1 MTFRVFYSEGYWA
14 VMSRPAEKDVVPEH
28 LTAMLPSTVSEL
40 LPVLNSRVSFSL
52 DNSGELKLRY
62 IRVLAA
68 DIGYRASDASETL
81 RRLLGQDMF
90 DTLQNGEAGRS
101 DYNFDVAE
109 YDIDGDISIDAT
121 YARTLL
127 DAEHERRK
135 LRV

>member
-28 LTAMLPSTVSEL
+28 LTAMLPSSVSEL
-40 LPVLNSRVSFSL
+40 LPVLNSRVSFTL
-52 DNSGELKLRY
+52 KDGVLKLRY

-109 YDIDGDISIDAT
+109 YDIDSDIPIDAT